1 MSSGKGRDVRVRGGR
16 LGRGRGDGERARR
29 AEDVGEGARRAE
41 DVGRGED
48 RGVEGEEMDRLESNG
63 IVERESRKYKKRW
76 TERKRR
82 ARCKGREER

>member
-1 MSSGKGRDVRVRGGR
+1 MSSGKGSDV
-16 LGRGRGDGERARR
+16 
-29 AEDVGEGARRAE
+29 
-41 DVGRGED
+41 RGED